1 MRLHALILAGG
12 QGSRLGLIRK
22 DQVRFNG
29 LSLFDRMAG
38 QFSVSG
44 ANLLVSVGRETSLRR
59 GDAIVLPDPDLP
71 IGGPMAGLVAAA
83 AHLENHDSSDLLV
96 TAAVDTPFL
105 PDDFVRRLV
114 AALDGGALAAEA
126 GWRDNLYPTNAIW
139 RVSVLKDLPRLARE
153 GTAPNSPKALLA
165 ELGAP
170 TVDWADK
177 VDEDPFANL
186 NTLDDLVALAR
197 RATRMGL

>member
-22 DQVRFNG
+22 DQIRIG
-29 LSLFDRMAG
+29 RATLLDRMTEQFRAAG
-38 QFSVSG
+38 ASI
-44 ANLLVSVGRETSLRR
+44 LVSVGRETGLRR
-59 GDAIVLPDPDLP
+59 SDAVVLSDLDLP
-71 IGGPMAGLVAAA
+71 IGGPMAGIVAAA
-83 AHLENHDSSDLLV
+83 AHLGDRGSEDLLV

-114 AALDGGALAAEA
+114 AAIDGGALAAQA
-126 GWRDNLYPTNAIW
+126 GWRGNFYPTNAIW
-139 RVSVLKDLPRLARE
+139 RVSALTDLPRLARE

-197 RATRMGL
+197 RAAAMGL

>member
-22 DQVRFNG
+22 DQMRFNG
-29 LSLFDRMAG
+29 VCLLDRMAG
-38 QFSVSG
+38 QFSAAG
-44 ANLLVSVGRETSLRR
+44 ADLLVSVGRVTSLHRD
-59 GDAIVLPDPDLP
+59 DAMVLPDPDLP

-83 AHLENHDSSDLLV
+83 AHLRGHDSDDLLV
-96 TAAVDTPFL
+96 TTAVDTPFL

-126 GWRDNLYPTNAIW
+126 GWRGNFYPTNAVW
-139 RVSVLKDLPRLARE
+139 RVSALKDLPRLARE
-153 GTAPNSPKALLA
+153 GRAPSSPKALLA
-165 ELGAP
+165 QLGAP
-170 TVDWADK
+170 AVDWGDAL
-177 VDEDPFANL
+177 DEDPFANL

-197 RATRMGL
+197 RARALGL